1 MLFGLHKQK
10 GFTLLELLIVV
21 VIIGILLLL
30 VLPNLI
36 AGPARAR
43 DARRKADL
51 RSIKDGLEQYYNDN
65 SNYPAA
71 LSALTA
77 GSAGYIPSVPQD
89 PKTGKD
95 YTYTPAPAG
104 GPTYSSYTVQTTLEY
119 ENDKDI
125 KSNANNS
132 RTYEITSSQ

>member
-71 LSALTA
+71 LSALRWLRRVHSFGATRPEDRQRLH
-77 GSAGYIPSVPQD
+77 YLQPQL
-89 PKTGKD
+89 
-95 YTYTPAPAG
+95 
-104 GPTYSSYTVQTTLEY
+104 GPTIELYSPNYLEY

-132 RTYEITSSQ
+132 RTY